1 MSTLITGAA
10 GFVGA
15 NLLSRLVST
24 GHNNI
29 HILIRPHTDT
39 WRINRILNNVT
50 VHTGDISDALS
61 VNKLVTSIK
70 PRVIFHL
77 AATTSGAHPR
87 YEDSPEQLFSVNA
100 TGTLNL
106 LTACASNQPCLFI
119 NTGSSSEY
127 GKKSTPMRESMDP
140 NPCTPYGISKMMS
153 TLLCRQYA
161 RMCRMPTM
169 TLRLFSPYGPL
180 EDSHRFIPTAIA
192 AFAKNQS
199 PRFLSTPSCV
209 RDYVYIDDV
218 IDAYIAAPDK
228 ATFAGDSINIGS
240 GKEYTLGTVV
250 NNIRKLCRSTQ
261 EPLWNATNQA
271 DWEPTHW
278 SADIH
283 KAKEL
288 LGWEPKYSLE
298 EGLKKCIEYYQ
309 GLVN

>member
-15 NLLSRLVST
+15 NLLARLVST
-24 GHNNI
+24 GHDNV

-153 TLLCRQYA
+153 TLMYCEGSDESE
-161 RMCRMPTM
+161 
-169 TLRLFSPYGPL
+169 FSAL
-180 EDSHRFIPTAIA
+180 
-192 AFAKNQS
+192 
-199 PRFLSTPSCV
+199 LSNVSS
-209 RDYVYIDDV
+209 YS
-218 IDAYIAAPDK
+218 
-228 ATFAGDSINIGS
+228 FG
-240 GKEYTLGTVV
+240 
-250 NNIRKLCRSTQ
+250 RKG
-261 EPLWNATNQA
+261 
-271 DWEPTHW
+271 
-278 SADIH
+278 
-283 KAKEL
+283 EL
-288 LGWEPKYSLE
+288 L
-298 EGLKKCIEYYQ
+298 LKNASGDTTMIFQ
-309 GLVN
+309 